1 MRLVLSE
8 RSPLSLLPKRA
19 RFVLGSH
26 LARIEGIK
34 RTACPTRA
42 KRGMTN
48 PETASPFFMSQ
59 VQASDLIP
67 HHRTI
72 VVGDTLLGSSPH
84 PGILGVGWLEGV
96 TDLDIV
102 PEQDEGTP
110 YFQWDGRDI
119 CFWIGVV
126 RCVRRPARASHRDS
140 GRVSRHAVH

>member
-96 TDLDIV
+96 GGEHKALTDSVRALCS
-102 PEQDEGTP
+102 PPT
-110 YFQWDGRDI
+110 
-119 CFWIGVV
+119 WIL
-126 RCVRRPARASHRDS
+126 CPSKTRAHLIFS
-140 GRVSRHAVH
+140 GMVETSVFGLEL